1 MAIPAQVIP
10 RHRTAMKRYSL
21 SKPLTLAL
29 AHQVVSSGL
38 SVFDYGCGQGTDV
51 RLLEEAGVH
60 ATGWDPHFQ
69 PKAAISSA
77 DCVNLGYV
85 LNVIE
90 NPEERAATLKRAFDL
105 ARRVLIVSVRA
116 DQALDNACE
125 FSDGVL
131 TKVGSFQKLFTQDEF
146 RDYLRT
152 VLGHRPHMA
161 SLGIAYVFRDD
172 QAEADYL
179 AQVSLYRPASFRE
192 TVRAEFSK
200 DRTAQKYMALAK
212 VLGRTPLETEFKAS
226 ARLIER
232 YGSLS
237 RVERIAKSLLDSDT
251 LASAQ
256 EERRVNILMF
266 LAMLRLQALTPPPIR
281 SLSSEVQADVKMLWP
296 NYKAAI
302 QAGTDFLFEL
312 GKPGQIAEEC
322 KRAKIGKKL
331 PDALYIHRTAE
342 SQLSPLLQLMVLTAR
357 QIVGEITYDLIKIAT
372 DGKKLSFLAY
382 KDFDEAPHPELAYSL
397 KIFLPRASYDLR
409 NYTESL
415 NPPVLH
421 RKETFLDPL
430 HPRHAE
436 YAQLTAQ
443 EDELGLLSRTDIGT
457 RNGWNA
463 LLASRNLMV
472 KDGAIVCSN
481 T

>member
-1 MAIPAQVIP
+1 MATLAQAIP

-21 SKPLTLAL
+21 SKPLMLAI
-29 AHQVVSSGL
+29 AHQVVSPGL

-51 RLLEEAGVH
+51 RLLEKAGIH
-60 ATGWDPHFQ
+60 AVGWDPHFQ
-69 PKAAISSA
+69 PKSEITPA

-90 NPEERAATLKRAFDL
+90 NLEERAATLKRAFDL
-105 ARRVLIVSVRA
+105 AQRVLIVSVRV
-116 DQALDNACE
+116 DQALDNAFE

-152 VLGHRPHMA
+152 VLGRRPHMA
-161 SLGIAYVFRDD
+161 SLGIAYVFCDD

-179 AQVSLYRPASFRE
+179 AQASLYRPTSFRE

-200 DRTAQKYMALAK
+200 DRTAKKYMALAR

-226 ARLIER
+226 PRLIER

-237 RVERIAKSLLDSDT
+237 RVERIAKSLLDSDA

-281 SLSSEVQADVKMLWP
+281 SLSNEVQADVKMLWP

-322 KRAKIGKKL
+322 KRAKTGKKL
-331 PDALYIHRTAE
+331 PDALYIHKSAE

-357 QIVGEITYDLIKIAT
+357 QIVGEITYDLIKIST

-382 KDFDEAPHPELAYSL
+382 KDFDDAPHPELAYSL
-397 KIFLPRASYDLR
+397 KVFLPKASYGLR

-415 NPPVLH
+415 NPPILH

-430 HPRHAE
+430 HARHTE

-443 EDELGLLSRTDIGT
+443 EEELGLLSRTDIGT
-457 RNGWNA
+457 RNGWHA
-463 LLASRNLMV
+463 LLESRGLRIEGNAVLP
-472 KDGAIVCSN
+472 S
-481 T
+481 TS

>member
-1 MAIPAQVIP
+1 MVTQAQAIP

-29 AHQVVSSGL
+29 AHQVVSPSL

-51 RLLEEAGVH
+51 RLLGKAGIH
-60 ATGWDPHFQ
+60 AVGWDPHFQ
-69 PKAAISSA
+69 PKSEIISA

-90 NPEERAATLKRAFDL
+90 NLEERAATLKRAFDL
-105 ARRVLIVSVRA
+105 AQRVLIVSVRV
-116 DQALDNACE
+116 DQALDNAFE

-131 TKVGSFQKLFTQDEF
+131 TKVGSFQKLFSQDEF

-152 VLGHRPHMA
+152 VLGRRPHMA

-179 AQVSLYRPASFRE
+179 AQVSLYRPSSFRE

-200 DRTAQKYMALAK
+200 DRTAQKYMALAR
-212 VLGRTPLETEFKAS
+212 VLGRTPLKTEFKAS
-226 ARLIER
+226 PRLIKR

-281 SLSSEVQADVKMLWP
+281 SLSNEVQADVKMLWP

-322 KRAKIGKKL
+322 KRAKTGKKL
-331 PDALYIHRTAE
+331 PDALYIHRSAE

-382 KDFDEAPHPELAYSL
+382 KDFDDSPHPELAYSL
-397 KIFLPRASYDLR
+397 KVFLPKASYGLR

-415 NPPVLH
+415 NPPILH

-430 HPRHAE
+430 HPRYAE
-436 YAQLTAQ
+436 YAQLTSQ
-443 EDELGLLSRTDIGT
+443 EEELGLLSRIDIGT

-463 LLASRNLMV
+463 LLASRNLQV
-472 KDGAIVCSN
+472 ENNAIVSAI

>member
-1 MAIPAQVIP
+1 M
-10 RHRTAMKRYSL
+10 
-21 SKPLTLAL
+21 
-29 AHQVVSSGL
+29 
-38 SVFDYGCGQGTDV
+38 
-51 RLLEEAGVH
+51 
-60 ATGWDPHFQ
+60 
-69 PKAAISSA
+69 
-77 DCVNLGYV
+77 NLGYV

-90 NPEERAATLKRAFDL
+90 NLEERAATLKRAFDL
-105 ARRVLIVSVRA
+105 AQRVLIVSVRV
-116 DQALDNACE
+116 DQALDNAFE

-146 RDYLRT
+146 RDYVRT
-152 VLGHRPHMA
+152 VLGRRPHMA

-179 AQVSLYRPASFRE
+179 AQASLYRPASFRE

-200 DRTAQKYMALAK
+200 DRTAKKYMALAR

-226 ARLIER
+226 PRLIER

-256 EERRVNILMF
+256 EERRVNILIF

-281 SLSSEVQADVKMLWP
+281 SLSNEVQADVKMLWP

-322 KRAKIGKKL
+322 KRAKTGKKL
-331 PDALYIHRTAE
+331 PDALYIHRSAE

-357 QIVGEITYDLIKIAT
+357 QIVGEITYDLIKIST

-382 KDFDEAPHPELAYSL
+382 RDFDNAPHPELAYSL
-397 KIFLPRASYDLR
+397 KLFVPKASYDLR
-409 NYTESL
+409 NYTDSF
-415 NPPVLH
+415 NPPILH
-421 RKETFLDPL
+421 RKETFLDSL
-430 HPRHAE
+430 HPRYAE
-436 YAQLTAQ
+436 YAELTRQ
-443 EDELGLLSRTDIGT
+443 EQELDLLSRSDIGT
-457 RNGWNA
+457 RNGWQA
-463 LLASRNLMV
+463 LLASRNLRIEDNSV
-472 KDGAIVCSN
+472 VSTII
-481 T
+481 